1 MELKFHVGD
10 YVRIVNGNAT
20 YRYFDEWVHAK
31 VKYSLEQRWK
41 QGKTAPDDK
50 YATVMVADFHTKPQH
65 EDYKNGR
72 TLCYILTDDGEG
84 YLVRDDAIVKA
95 GE

>member
-10 YVRIVNGNAT
+10 YVKIIDEHAT
-20 YRYFDEWVHAK
+20 YRWFDEWIHDK
-31 VKYSLEQRWK
+31 VKYSLEQRWIK
-41 QGKTAPDDK
+41 GKSAPYNK
-50 YATVMVADFHTKPQH
+50 CATVMVADFHTKIEH

-95 GE
+95 GK